1 MARLDRLTK
10 PALEAALG
18 AFRAFVFDLEGVVL
32 KEGAVLPGAAAF
44 LHYLQQ
50 RKPVFVFTNSTGA
63 RDAWLQRLRGLGLDV
78 PRSNLFTS
86 GFVAAQYAKSRGVKC
101 VFGLGS
107 YGLTQELQEA
117 GLEVV
122 SGPEGDS
129 KKAEDARPEGEV
141 DAVVVG
147 FDSSFNAYKLAKA
160 GYFLRRPECLL
171 IGTSPERK
179 FRQKGVDLPAAG
191 TQLQAIEYFTQRK
204 ADVIVGKPH
213 QFLVEYLKDQRL
225 SFLPRETLMVGDR
238 LDTDMEFARR
248 AGMSGLLVLS
258 GDSTEQ
264 QAADKPPTYVAASL
278 GSLSAILT

>member
-1 MARLDRLTK
+1 M
-10 PALEAALG
+10 
-18 AFRAFVFDLEGVVL
+18 FDLEGVVL
-32 KEGAVLPGAAAF
+32 KEGAVLPGAPEF

-50 RKPVFVFTNSTGA
+50 RKPVFVLTNSTGA

-86 GFVAAQYAKSRGVKC
+86 GFAAAQYAKNKGVKR

-122 SGPEGDS
+122 SEGDS

-191 TQLQAIEYFTQRK
+191 TQLQAIEYFAQRK

-213 QFLVEYLKDQRL
+213 QFLVEYLKDQRP

-264 QAADKPPTYVAASL
+264 QAAHNPPTYVAASL